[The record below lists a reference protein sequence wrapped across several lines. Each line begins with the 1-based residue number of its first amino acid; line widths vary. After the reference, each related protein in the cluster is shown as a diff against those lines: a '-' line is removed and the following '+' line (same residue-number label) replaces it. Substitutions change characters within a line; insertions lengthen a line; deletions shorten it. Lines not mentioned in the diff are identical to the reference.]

1 MHMYTWREM
10 LMCSHR
16 ETLVH
21 TNTGRVAHAHRRRMC
36 IWGDTHKQN
45 NNSRQLKEASGL
57 QALLIMGDFNYPNIC
72 WESNAVVNK
81 HSKRFLECIEDNFLM
96 QLLDVLTRSGAL
108 LDLLLTNKEDLL
120 RDVTV
125 NGSSGCSD
133 HKITE
138 FEILR
143 GMRKTSSRIKT
154 LDFRRADFDLF
165 KELL

>member
-1 MHMYTWREM
+1 MP
-10 LMCSHR
+10 
-16 ETLVH
+16 H
-21 TNTGRVAHAHRRRMC
+21 T
-36 IWGDTHKQN
+36 
-45 NNSRQLKEASGL
+45 
-57 QALLIMGDFNYPNIC
+57 
-72 WESNAVVNK
+72 
-81 HSKRFLECIEDNFLM
+81 
-96 QLLDVLTRSGAL
+96 LTRSGAL